1 MDFIFTLPSSF
12 SSSVVARAAIG
23 MSAASES
30 DTAANSAALDLIEF
44 LFLP

>member
-1 MDFIFTLPSSF
+1 
-12 SSSVVARAAIG
+12 

-44 LFLP
+44 LFLPWFGIVILPVSSLPAS